1 MRISALS
8 ESFNAEFRK
17 IDPAKKADKVTKPR
31 PASVDSSQVSSGARK
46 MNDTQASQDIAF
58 AQINAQ
64 PDVRPEKVAEVQ
76 EKIRNGYYDT
86 DEFAGKLADKM
97 IDDLGLRKLLS

>member
-17 IDPAKKADKVTKPR
+17 VDATKKADKVVKQKLSP
-31 PASVDSSQVSSGARK
+31 VDSSQVSSGARQ
-46 MNDTQASQDIAF
+46 MNEAKASNDIVF
-58 AQINAQ
+58 AQISSQ

-76 EKIRNGYYDT
+76 EKIRNGFYDT
-86 DEFAGKLADKM
+86 EELASKLADKM

>member
-17 IDPAKKADKVTKPR
+17 IDTTRKADKVTKQRLAP
-31 PASVDSSQVSSGARK
+31 VDSSQVSSGALK
-46 MNDTQASQDIAF
+46 MNEAQASHDIAF
-58 AQINAQ
+58 AQINSQ

-76 EKIRNGYYDT
+76 EKIRNGFYDT